1 MNICRECHSGYDHKI
16 CNVCRFKYCNICLD
30 LNHHDDMI
38 EHLEKTDFI
47 ICGRCLYSYKRI
59 YKFINKNMF
68 DICDLVDERDKF
80 I

>member
-1 MNICRECHSGYDHKI
+1 MFR
-16 CNVCRFKYCNICLD
+16 

-38 EHLEKTDFI
+38 EHLEKNDFI
-47 ICGRCLYSYKRI
+47 ICGRCLHSYKRI
-59 YKFINKNMF
+59 YKFINKNMI